1 MALTK
6 VTEGVRTLGTGEVA
20 TANMAVDPTNASNLT
35 SGSVPS
41 AQLGNVDLTAIESD
55 IALLGFKV
63 ASNGSLSKYNLVD
76 QTEDAFANQDGV
88 DTSTSS
94 DEVYDEAG
102 EFFSGQVATPTGG
115 TITTYTDSGTD
126 YTVHSFLSG
135 STNFVITKA
144 GTID

>member
-55 IALLGFKV
+55 IALLGFSPFSV
-63 ASNGSLSKYNLVD
+63 FSS
-76 QTEDAFANQDGV
+76 FA
-88 DTSTSS
+88 
-94 DEVYDEAG
+94 
-102 EFFSGQVATPTGG
+102 
-115 TITTYTDSGTD
+115 I
-126 YTVHSFLSG
+126 
-135 STNFVITKA
+135 
-144 GTID
+144 